1 MAIQG
6 QMEGQLTAEKVQELA
21 QMDNVAAALLG
32 HEPTPQEASQIQSQ
46 VAQQHGGVVPPGSF
60 AAVVRSEVERGGGP
74 QLTGAQNMTTQTST
88 QPTTQQQTTAPIQ
101 NLAGIENVA
110 QHLLGHEP
118 SRQEAAWIQSQTARQ
133 HGGVVPPGSAA
144 SVVRSEAER
153 NARGGFG
160 GRGGGAGGGRGA
172 TFGRGGGAG
181 LGQ

>member
-1 MAIQG
+1 
-6 QMEGQLTAEKVQELA
+6 
-21 QMDNVAAALLG
+21 
-32 HEPTPQEASQIQSQ
+32 
-46 VAQQHGGVVPPGSF
+46 
-60 AAVVRSEVERGGGP
+60 
-74 QLTGAQNMTTQTST
+74 LTGAQDQ
-88 QPTTQQQTTAPIQ
+88 TTQQTTTQNPTQGTTQ

-153 NARGGFG
+153 TARGGV
-160 GRGGGAGGGRGA
+160 GRGGAGGGRGGA
-172 TFGRGGGAG
+172 GGGRGGGVG